1 MMTTEGIF
9 FYVGGKNKFTTFHR
23 RRKRDKKIKP
33 DKTVGLI
40 PSLLRDIIFTRSGY
54 LIVPKQ
60 QDCSC
65 NLMQFKC
72 YLGIMQEKY

>member
-1 MMTTEGIF
+1 MRSKWT
-9 FYVGGKNKFTTFHR
+9 HR
-23 RRKRDKKIKP
+23 YKKIKP
-33 DKTVGLI
+33 DKSAGLI

-65 NLMQFKC
+65 NLMQFKTI
-72 YLGIMQEKY
+72 LKIMQEKP